1 MENLMHVSEVK
12 VSFEPNYSMR
22 NRPFVSSS
30 KDAFKVLHSTWDMGL
45 IQFLEEFKIILLNTA
60 NRVLGVADI
69 GLGGSDYVPVDM
81 KIIFSIALKSS
92 ARKIILAHNH
102 PSGKLIP
109 SSADLTL
116 TRKAVE
122 AGKVLDIEICD
133 HLIIGTDSYYSLKDE
148 GDF

>member
-1 MENLMHVSEVK
+1 MQVSEVK

-22 NRPFVSSS
+22 NRPVVSSS
-30 KDAFKVLHSTWDMGL
+30 KDAFKVLQGTWDMGL

-60 NRVLGVADI
+60 NKVLGVADI
-69 GLGGSDYVPVDM
+69 ATGGCDYVPVDM
-81 KIIFSIALKSS
+81 KTIFSIALKSS

-109 SSADLTL
+109 SNADLDL
-116 TRKAVE
+116 TKKAVA

-133 HLIIGTDSYYSLKDE
+133 HIIIGSEDYLSLKDE
-148 GDF
+148 GYF